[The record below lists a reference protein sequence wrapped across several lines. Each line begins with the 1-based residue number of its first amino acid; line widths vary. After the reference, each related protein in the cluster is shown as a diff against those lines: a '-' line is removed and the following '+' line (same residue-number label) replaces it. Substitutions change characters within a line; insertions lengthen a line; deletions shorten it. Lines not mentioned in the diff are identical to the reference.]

1 MLHHTPVLEPRKLRP
16 GQLGNRV
23 RRYRFMK
30 NEMTQ
35 QELAD
40 AVGVSRQT
48 IHAIEA
54 GKFNPSVRL
63 ALKLAAEL
71 EVGIAE
77 LFFLQEDK

>member
-1 MLHHTPVLEPRKLRP
+1 
-16 GQLGNRV
+16 
-23 RRYRFMK
+23 MK

>member
-1 MLHHTPVLEPRKLRP
+1 
-16 GQLGNRV
+16 
-23 RRYRFMK
+23 MK

-40 AVGVSRQT
+40 AAGVSRQT

-77 LFFLQEDK
+77 LFFLQEDE

>member
-1 MLHHTPVLEPRKLRP
+1 MLEPKKLKP
-16 GQLGNRV
+16 GELGNRV

-35 QELAD
+35 RELAD